1 MGLRWDNIFWLGTK
15 ELRGLRADPVL
26 LFLIAYAFSVAVYMM
41 ATGSKTEVE
50 NAAVGIVDEDHSEL
64 SRRIALAV
72 FEPMFRPP
80 VEITAD
86 KIDPSMNSG
95 RFVFVIE
102 VPPKFEFD
110 VLAGRRP
117 IVQVDVDATAMTLAG
132 NGLSYLQDII
142 AREAQSYV
150 GRNEGTITQP
160 INLVTRAKF
169 NPNLESEWF
178 YAVMSIVN
186 IVTMLTV
193 ILTGAAL
200 IREREH
206 GTIEHLLVMPVKPA
220 EIMIAKFWANGLV
233 IVVAALLS
241 LWLNVHGL
249 LHVPIA
255 GSMMLFIFGAVL
267 YVVSVAA
274 LGILLATFTGTMGQ
288 FGLLAIAVVIALNL
302 LSGGTTP
309 IESMPKLLQDVMQVT
324 PTTHFISFA
333 QAVLFRSAG
342 LDIVWPQL
350 AALAAAALGFFAISL
365 MRFRTAIVSFQ

>member
-26 LFLIAYAFSVAVYMM
+26 VFLIVYAFSVAVYMM

-50 NAAVGIVDEDHSEL
+50 NASVGIVDEDHSEL
-64 SRRIALAV
+64 SRRIGLALL
-72 FEPMFRPP
+72 EPTFKSPA
-80 VEITAD
+80 EITAD
-86 KIDPSMNSG
+86 QIDPSMNSG

-110 VLAGRRP
+110 VLAGRQP
-117 IVQVDVDATAMTLAG
+117 TLQVDVDATAITLAG
-132 NGLSYLQDII
+132 NGLSYLQSIVT
-142 AREAQSYV
+142 REVQSYV
-150 GRNEGTITQP
+150 GRNEGTIAQP

-178 YAVMSIVN
+178 YAANSLVT
-186 IVTMLTV
+186 IVTILTV
-193 ILTGAAL
+193 ILTGAAF

-206 GTIEHLLVMPVKPA
+206 GNVEHLLVMPVQPA

-233 IVVAALLS
+233 IVVAAVLS
-241 LWLNVHGL
+241 LWLIVHSL

-255 GSMMLFIFGAVL
+255 GSMMLFIFGVVL

-288 FGLLAIAVVIALNL
+288 FGLLALMVMIALNL
-302 LSGGTTP
+302 LSGGVTP
-309 IESMPKLLQDVMQVT
+309 MESMPKWLQNAMQVT
-324 PTTHFISFA
+324 PTTHFVSFA

-350 AALAAAALGFFAISL
+350 AALAVGALVFFALSL